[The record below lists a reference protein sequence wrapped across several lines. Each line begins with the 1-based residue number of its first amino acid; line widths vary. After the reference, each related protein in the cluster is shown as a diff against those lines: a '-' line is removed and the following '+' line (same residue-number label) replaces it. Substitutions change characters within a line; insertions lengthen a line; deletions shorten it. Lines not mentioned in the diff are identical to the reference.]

1 MNDLQKA
8 KELLTEENDTLVLLC
23 GDEIITSKERGI
35 KPLLNLYDSGKS
47 LCGFSAAD
55 KVVGKAAAMLYILL
69 TIKALHATVI
79 SRGAAE
85 ILSSHGVAFTYDILA
100 EKIINRSGTGFC
112 PMESAVEAIDD
123 PAEAPEAIRK
133 KLQELSKQ
141 SL

>member
-8 KELLTEENDTLVLLC
+8 KKLLTEENNTLVLLC

-55 KVVGKAAAMLYILL
+55 KVVGKAAAMLYVLL
-69 TIKALHATVI
+69 KIKVLHATVI

-85 ILSSHGVAFTYDILA
+85 ILSSHGVAFSYDILA

-112 PMESAVEAIDD
+112 PMEGAVETIDD

-133 KLQELSKQ
+133 KLQELRN
-141 SL
+141 L